1 VTTRVPA
8 PSGVETALADEL
20 FAAIGVFR
28 RTARRAAGRPW
39 SVDDLSTAQAELL
52 RLIRRQPAISV
63 ADAAAELRLA
73 PNTVSTLVRQL
84 VDRGQLT
91 RASDPDDRRV
101 ARLDLTPPARQRVE
115 RWRDQRSELAA
126 DAISRLSPDDR
137 AALARAVPILGAL
150 AMEMGSQ

>member
-1 VTTRVPA
+1 MTRA
-8 PSGVETALADEL
+8 PIRPDTALAEEL
-20 FAAIGVFR
+20 FATLGGFR

-39 SVDDLSTAQAELL
+39 SVDDLSTAQVELL

-91 RASDPDDRRV
+91 RTPDADDRRV
-101 ARLDLTPPARQRVE
+101 ARLDLTPPARRRVE
-115 RWRDQRSELAA
+115 RWRDQRTDLAA
-126 DAISRLSPDDR
+126 HAISRLNADDR
-137 AALARAVPILGAL
+137 AALARALPVIQLL
-150 AMEMGSQ
+150 TTQMEPA